1 MKKNSVSD
9 LKAYL
14 LIKTF
19 CQHSGPKTSTP
30 VKPPR
35 KKSDSESRVG
45 IQNESDL
52 PADELLVKELGVPPD
67 LAQEIASLNE
77 SLGSNSY
84 QTYSNRKEQ
93 QSSEIPAS
101 NQKEIHSSSDSDEEM
116 IADDAI
122 ELIVTSTNVKESGE
136 KSQSDLTSP
145 EKSRDAATS
154 ADLNQRREIVSPV
167 ISDNLRR
174 EVKGGD
180 VVKRHK
186 ILMLSS
192 DDDGD
197 TPPEKS
203 FEGNDKSESK
213 KVDKIELSS
222 SDVSMTEDVSVSKE
236 KEKTL
241 RKGSKLTVPE
251 NISLSLLDTETVGM
265 LAPSTEGPS
274 AEDLEAEKAK
284 WSVLMSSSSSNR

>member
-1 MKKNSVSD
+1 M
-9 LKAYL
+9 

-19 CQHSGPKTSTP
+19 CQHAGPKTSTP

-35 KKSDSESRVG
+35 KKSESESRVG

-52 PADELLVKELGVPPD
+52 PADEPLVKEQEVELGVPPD

-93 QSSEIPAS
+93 QSSEIAAS
-101 NQKEIHSSSDSDEEM
+101 NQKEIHSSSDSEEEM

-122 ELIVTSTNVKESGE
+122 ELIVTSTNVEESGK

-192 DDDGD
+192 DDDDGD
-197 TPPEKS
+197 TLPEKS

-236 KEKTL
+236 KDKTL